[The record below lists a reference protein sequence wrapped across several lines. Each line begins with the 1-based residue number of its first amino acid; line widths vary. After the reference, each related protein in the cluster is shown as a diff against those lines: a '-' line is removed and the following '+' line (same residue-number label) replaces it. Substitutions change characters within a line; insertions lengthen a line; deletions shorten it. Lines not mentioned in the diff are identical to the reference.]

1 MASTSPVTHKFG
13 GSSVA
18 DAERYGRVLDILL
31 KRDEN
36 KQLVVVS
43 AMQGVTDALIRLGTR
58 AGKADPKWKE
68 DFAALHTR
76 HLDTS
81 RALLGRAAKPHLLW
95 LDDQFSKLESLLA
108 SLQTLGPS
116 RDGLEFVQGLGEV
129 FSARLLT
136 AAFNAR
142 RKQAVFLDAR
152 EVLVVRSEELG
163 VMVEWGESQKRFDA
177 WRRKNPSARIVAT
190 GFVARDATGR
200 ATTLGRNGSD
210 YSAAIFGALASSPE
224 ILIWTDV
231 DGVLSA
237 DPRLVPEAVLLE
249 SLSYSEACELAYFG
263 AKVIH
268 PQTMAPA
275 IARKIPLRIC
285 NTFAPEKPGSI
296 VSSAVTRTP
305 PVKGLTTFGNLAV
318 VNVEGAGMIGVPG
331 TSERVFGALNRA
343 GVSVVMISQGS
354 SEHSICLVVEQKK
367 ADHAVQVLREAF
379 AVELKRGALQSVSAQ
394 PDVTLLAAVGDGMA
408 GTRGIAA
415 RLFDSLAR
423 SDVNV
428 RAIAQGS
435 SERNISVAI
444 DSKDAVRALRA
455 VHAGFWLSPQTI
467 SLGIIGPGRVGKAF
481 IGQLAAAQKRL
492 RETANLDLK
501 VRALATSKKMVLVE
515 KEIDLSRW
523 QDALAEGVAL
533 DLKKLAAHVRAPHLP
548 HAAIVDCTASDV
560 VADHY
565 PSWLDAGIHVI
576 TPAKHAGAGPWKRYQ
591 AIKASRSSGAR
602 FLSQASCGAGLPILT
617 TLRDLL
623 DTGDQVLAVEGLLS
637 GTLAWLF
644 NKYDGTVPFSTL
656 VKEAHQLGYTEPDP
670 RDDLSGTDVARK
682 LVILAREMGEEV
694 ALDDVKVTSLV
705 PPSLSRGSATDFLK
719 RVSELDAPMKKRFD
733 AARKKGRVLRFVA
746 RVEKNGKARVGL
758 TELAPDHPF
767 AHGRLTDNVVQ
778 FTSNRYRNNPLVVQG
793 PGAGPEVTAGGVFAD
808 VLRLAKALGARV

>member
-1 MASTSPVTHKFG
+1 MPSTSVTHKFG
-13 GSSVA
+13 GTSVA
-18 DAERYGRVLDILL
+18 DAERYGRVIDILM
-31 KRDEN
+31 KRDEAG
-36 KQLVVVS
+36 QLVVVS
-43 AMQGVTDALIRLGTR
+43 AMSGVTDALIRLATR
-58 AGKADPKWKE
+58 AGKADPKWTE
-68 DFAALHTR
+68 DFDALRAR

-81 RALLGRAAKPHLLW
+81 KKLLGRAAKPHLAW
-95 LDDQFSKLESLLA
+95 LDEQFGKLHALLT

-129 FSARLLT
+129 FSAKLLA

-142 RKQAVFLDAR
+142 RQRTEYLDAR
-152 EVLVVRSEELG
+152 EVLVVRAEELG
-163 VMVEWGESQKRFDA
+163 VMVEWKESQRRFDA
-177 WRRKNPSARIVAT
+177 WRKQHPSKRVIVT

-210 YSAAIFGALASSPE
+210 YSGAIFGALSNSSE

-237 DPRLVPEAVLLE
+237 DPRLVPEAVLLP

-275 IARKIPLRIC
+275 IARQIPIRIC
-285 NTFAPEKPGSI
+285 NTFAPHLPGSV
-296 VSSAVTRTP
+296 VSKEVTLTP
-305 PVKGLTTFGNLAV
+305 PVKGLTTFGNLAI

-331 TSERVFGALNRA
+331 TSERVFGALHRA

-354 SEHSICLVVEQKK
+354 SEHSICLVVEAKK
-367 ADHAVQVLREAF
+367 AEQAVEVLKDAF
-379 AVELKRGALQSVSAQ
+379 SAELKRGAVQSVTAQ

-415 RLFDSLAR
+415 RLFESLAR
-423 SDVNV
+423 SNVNV

-444 DSKDAVRALRA
+444 DSKDASRALRA

-467 SLGIIGPGRVGKAF
+467 SLGVIGPGRVGKAF
-481 IGQLAAAQKRL
+481 LGQLAAAQERL
-492 RETANLDLK
+492 RKDSNLDLK
-501 VRALATSKKMVLVE
+501 LRALASSKKMALEE
-515 KEIDLSRW
+515 KELSLGRW
-523 QDALAEGVAL
+523 ADALSAGEAV
-533 DLKKLAAHVRAPHLP
+533 DLKQLAGHVRAAHLP
-548 HAAIVDCTASDV
+548 HACIVDCSGSDA
-560 VADHY
+560 VANHY
-565 PSWLDAGIHVI
+565 PAWLDAGIHVI
-576 TPAKHAGAGPWKRYQ
+576 TPAKHGGAGPWKRYQ
-591 AIKASRSSGAR
+591 AIKAQRSSGAR
-602 FLSQASCGAGLPILT
+602 FLSQASVGAGLPILT

-623 DTGDQVLAVEGLLS
+623 DTGDEVLAVEGLLS

-644 NKYDGTVPFSTL
+644 NRFDGTVPFSTL
-656 VKEAHQLGYTEPDP
+656 VREAHALGYTEPDP

-682 LVILAREMGEEV
+682 LVILARELGEEV
-694 ALDDVKVTSLV
+694 TLDSVDVKSLV
-705 PPSLSRGSATDFLK
+705 PPALQRGSAAAFLK
-719 RVSELDAPMKKRFD
+719 RLPQLDVPMQKKLA
-733 AARKKGRVLRFVA
+733 AARKKGKVLRFVA
-746 RVEKNGKARVGL
+746 RMEKHGKARVGL
-758 TELAPDHPF
+758 TELAPEHPF

-778 FTSNRYRNNPLVVQG
+778 FTSARYRNNPLVVQG

-808 VLRLAKALGARV
+808 VLRLAKSLGARV